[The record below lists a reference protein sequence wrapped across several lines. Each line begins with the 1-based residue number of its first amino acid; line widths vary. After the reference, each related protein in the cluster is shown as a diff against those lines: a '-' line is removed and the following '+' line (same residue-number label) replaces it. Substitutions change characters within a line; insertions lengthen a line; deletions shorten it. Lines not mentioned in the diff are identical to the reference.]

1 MSISKRNRR
10 GVAWLIIL
18 CFLIAV
24 TPRIL
29 TATYAV
35 EKPIISFNEA
45 KEIHLEI
52 KKRKDKA
59 KKSKKK
65 SWESRFQ
72 KPNSKFNPKDYKIQ
86 DWMKLGLS
94 EKQSEV
100 VVKFASRGISNELE
114 LKKIFVIPDELFL
127 MIKDSV
133 IFYDVE
139 TNKINN
145 SKSKKEI
152 ALVDL
157 NFCNKEQLMA
167 LPGIGEYFANK
178 IVSYREILGG
188 FNSKS
193 QLLEVWNFDNEKLEK
208 ISPYLILSNKI
219 IKINVNFATI
229 DELKKH
235 PYITYN
241 VANSIVKMRNQNKF
255 NELSDIKRSK
265 LIDEEL
271 YRKIEP
277 YLECK

>member
-10 GVAWLIIL
+10 GVAGLIIL
-18 CFLIAV
+18 CFLIAI

-29 TATYAV
+29 TATYAI
-35 EKPIISFNEA
+35 EKPTISFKEA
-45 KEIHLEI
+45 KKIHLEI
-52 KKRKDKA
+52 TQKKEKA
-59 KKSKKK
+59 KKSNRKNW
-65 SWESRFQ
+65 SNRFR
-72 KPNSKFNPKDYKIQ
+72 KPNSKFNPKDYKVK

-94 EKQSEV
+94 KKQSEV
-100 VVKFASRGISNELE
+100 VIKFASRGISNESE
-114 LKKIFVIPDELFL
+114 LKKIFVIPDELFFL
-127 MIKDSV
+127 IKDSV
-133 IFYDVE
+133 IFSVE
-139 TNKINN
+139 GTNKADISN
-145 SKSKKEI
+145 SKKEI

-157 NFCNKEQLMA
+157 NTCNKEELIA

-178 IVSYREILGG
+178 IISYREILGG

-219 IKINVNFATI
+219 NKINVNSATI
-229 DELKKH
+229 DELKQH
-235 PYITYN
+235 PYVTYN

-255 NELSDIKRSK
+255 SELSDIKKSK

-271 YRKIEP
+271 YKKIEP

>member
-18 CFLIAV
+18 CFLISI

-29 TATYAV
+29 TATYAI
-35 EKPIISFNEA
+35 EKPTISFSEA
-45 KEIHLEI
+45 KKIHLEI
-52 KKRKDKA
+52 KQKKEKT
-59 KKSKKK
+59 KKSKKS
-65 SWESRFQ
+65 SWVNRFR
-72 KPNSKFNPKDYKIQ
+72 KPNSKFNPKEYKVD

-94 EKQSEV
+94 KKQSEV
-100 VVKFASRGISNELE
+100 VVKFASRGISNESE
-114 LKKIFVIPDELFL
+114 LKKIFVIPDELFFL
-127 MIKDSV
+127 IKDSV
-133 IFYDVE
+133 IFSVE
-139 TNKINN
+139 GTNKADISN
-145 SKSKKEI
+145 SKKEI

-157 NFCNKEQLMA
+157 NTCNKEELIA

-178 IVSYREILGG
+178 IISYRETLGG

-193 QLLEVWNFDNEKLEK
+193 QLLEVWNFDNEKLNK
-208 ISPYLILSNKI
+208 ISPYLIVSNEIK
-219 IKINVNFATI
+219 KININSATL
-229 DELKKH
+229 DQLKKH

-255 NELSDIKRSK
+255 NELSEIKRSK

>member
-10 GVAWLIIL
+10 GVAGLIIL
-18 CFLIAV
+18 CFLIAI

-29 TATYAV
+29 TATYAI
-35 EKPIISFNEA
+35 EKPTISFKEA
-45 KEIHLEI
+45 KKIHLEI
-52 KKRKDKA
+52 AQKKEKA
-59 KKSKKK
+59 KKSNRKNW
-65 SWESRFQ
+65 SNRFR
-72 KPNSKFNPKDYKIQ
+72 KPNSKFNPKDYKVK

-94 EKQSEV
+94 KKQSEV
-100 VVKFASRGISNELE
+100 VIKFASRGISNESE
-114 LKKIFVIPDELFL
+114 LKKIFVIPDELFFL
-127 MIKDSV
+127 IKDSV
-133 IFYDVE
+133 IFSVE
-139 TNKINN
+139 GTNKADISN
-145 SKSKKEI
+145 SKKEI

-157 NFCNKEQLMA
+157 NTCNKEELIA

-178 IVSYREILGG
+178 IISYRETLGG

-219 IKINVNFATI
+219 NKINVNSATI
-229 DELKKH
+229 DELKQH
-235 PYITYN
+235 PYVTYN

-255 NELSDIKRSK
+255 SELSDIKKSK

-271 YRKIEP
+271 YKKIEP